1 MKNKFAKRVINYG
14 LLIVMVAMMVD
25 QSVKAQALT
34 YGLRANIPFA
44 FSVGNTQLPAGKY
57 SVSRALPNSGDGLI
71 AINSLGGKASAL
83 RTTIPVTTGQPRD
96 KATLVFHRYGDQY
109 FLYQIWPVA
118 GTTGRQF
125 LTSSSEREIKRRLE
139 ADAAAAGKV
148 GKNTQPETVTI
159 DGGLQ

>member
-14 LLIVMVAMMVD
+14 LLIVIVAMVVD

-57 SVSRALPNSGDGLI
+57 SVSRVLPNSGDSLI
-71 AINSLGGKASAL
+71 AINSLAGKASAI
-83 RTTIPVTTGQPRD
+83 RTTIPVTTGKPRD

-109 FLYQIWPVA
+109 FLFQVWGA
-118 GTTGRQF
+118 GLSTG
-125 LTSSSEREIKRRLE
+125 LTFPLSRSERALQEKQNESVGLAAKQE
-139 ADAAAAGKV
+139 SEVVTVVADL
-148 GKNTQPETVTI
+148 P
-159 DGGLQ
+159 

>member
-14 LLIVMVAMMVD
+14 LLIVMVAMVVD

-57 SVSRALPNSGDGLI
+57 SVSRVLPNSGDGLI
-71 AINSLGGKASAL
+71 AINSLAGKANAL
-83 RTTIPVTTGQPRD
+83 RTTIPVTTGKPRD

-109 FLYQIWPVA
+109 FLFQVWAA
-118 GTTGRQF
+118 GESTG
-125 LTSSSEREIKRRLE
+125 LTFPLSRSERELQEKQNDSVGLATKQQSEVVTVI
-139 ADAAAAGKV
+139 AD
-148 GKNTQPETVTI
+148 
-159 DGGLQ
+159 LQ

>member
-109 FLYQIWPVA
+109 FLFQVWGA
-118 GTTGRQF
+118 GESTG
-125 LTSSSEREIKRRLE
+125 LTFVRSRSERELQEKQTDSVGLATKAELE
-139 ADAAAAGKV
+139 VVTVIAD
-148 GKNTQPETVTI
+148 
-159 DGGLQ
+159 LQ